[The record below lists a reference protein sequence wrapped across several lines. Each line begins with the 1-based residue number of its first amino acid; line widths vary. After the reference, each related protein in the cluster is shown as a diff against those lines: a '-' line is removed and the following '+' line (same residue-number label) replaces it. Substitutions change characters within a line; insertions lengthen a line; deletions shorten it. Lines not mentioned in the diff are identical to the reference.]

1 MSLLIALVKL
11 CLRGL
16 MRAKLMHN
24 DHGGGGGGGGGGG
37 IGAFEE
43 QAQQSRG

>member
-1 MSLLIALVKL
+1 
-11 CLRGL
+11 